1 MVNDAIKDAELVAS
15 NSAEVAELRR
25 SFYEKLEKEGPP
37 KPGRNL
43 YTKKKHLVNQKCV
56 KKTILKIKI
65 EIGFRVKIY
74 TPLMQC

>member
-43 YTKKKHLVNQKCV
+43 YTKKKTL
-56 KKTILKIKI
+56 
-65 EIGFRVKIY
+65 G
-74 TPLMQC
+74 